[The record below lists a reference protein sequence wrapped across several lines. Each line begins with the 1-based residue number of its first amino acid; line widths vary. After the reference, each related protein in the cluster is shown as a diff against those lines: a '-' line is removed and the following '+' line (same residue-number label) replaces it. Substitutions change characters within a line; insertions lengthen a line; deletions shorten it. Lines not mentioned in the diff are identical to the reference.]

1 MPENDAS
8 HHDSDRTID
17 NPELGPVFDTAP
29 AGLYRSRVSDGCLL
43 RCNQRLAEMLGYDTV
58 KECIDEYCFAE
69 HYCDPHRRAELL
81 RLLRQHGQVSDFD
94 AELMRADGKKI
105 SVIFNAKLFEQGGYL
120 EGVMIDVTARQRA
133 LDDLRNEQQAV
144 QAKSIALR
152 EVLDQTMQERQRI
165 ATAINENYQRNVL
178 PVLDRIRERVDGNI
192 GAMLDAL
199 QRELEEITA
208 PFTDRLG
215 KQYHSLTPTEIRICN
230 HIRRGLS
237 TKQIAE
243 AEGIT
248 AGTVSVHREHIR
260 RKLELTNTKINLTT
274 YLRSLAE
281 DLA

>member
-1 MPENDAS
+1 MPQENAP
-8 HHDSDRTID
+8 HHDTDRTED
-17 NPELGPVFDTAP
+17 SLELGPVFDTAP
-29 AGLYRSRVSDGCLL
+29 AGLYRSKVSDGCLL
-43 RCNQRLAEMLGYDTV
+43 LCNHRLAEMLGYASV
-58 KECIDEYCFAE
+58 KDCIDDYCFTE
-69 HYCDPHRRAELL
+69 HYCDPNRRAELL

-94 AELMRADGKKI
+94 AELTRADGKTI
-105 SVIFNAKLFEQGGYL
+105 SVIFNAKLFEERGYL

-133 LDDLRNEQQAV
+133 LADLRNEQQAV

-152 EVLDQTMQERQRI
+152 EVLDQTMQERQRV
-165 ATAINENYQRNVL
+165 AAAINENYRRNVL
-178 PVLDRIRERVDGNI
+178 PILDRIRDRVDQDI
-192 GAMLDAL
+192 AAMLDAL

-248 AGTVSVHREHIR
+248 PGTVSVHREHIR

-281 DLA
+281 DIS